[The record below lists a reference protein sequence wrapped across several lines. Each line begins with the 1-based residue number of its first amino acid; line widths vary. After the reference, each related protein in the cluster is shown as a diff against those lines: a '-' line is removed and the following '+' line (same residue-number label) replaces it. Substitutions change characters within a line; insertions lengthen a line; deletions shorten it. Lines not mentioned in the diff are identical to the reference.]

1 MKIIALSNEK
11 DLFFLEQTLTKPSIL
26 FRFFGNQ
33 LKKKNVKFIVVTLI
47 VIKSQILLKLIEF
60 FRYKYLECKEGS
72 PYYLLNGNFNDE
84 WESSSESYS
93 EQWYKNFIKINIS
106 SLIDL
111 LLSSYILGID
121 EIIDLSLYGIA
132 VFFIKRI
139 KKNWFKSKNRIK

>member
-1 MKIIALSNEK
+1 MKIIILSKEK
-11 DLFFLEQTLTKPSIL
+11 NIFFLDQTFTKPSIL

-33 LKKKNVKFIVVTLI
+33 LKKKILKFMVITLT
-47 VIKSQILLKLIEF
+47 VIKSQILLKLVEF
-60 FRYKYLECKEGS
+60 FRHKYLEFKEGS
-72 PYYLLNGNFNDE
+72 PYHLLNGSFNDD

-111 LLSSYILGID
+111 LVSSYILGID

-132 VFFIKRI
+132 VFFIERI
-139 KKNWFKSKNRIK
+139 KKKWLMTKNKIK

>member
-1 MKIIALSNEK
+1 MKIIILSKEK
-11 DLFFLEQTLTKPSIL
+11 NIFFLDQTFTKPSIL

-33 LKKKNVKFIVVTLI
+33 LKKKNLKFMVITLT
-47 VIKSQILLKLIEF
+47 VIKSQILLKLVEF
-60 FRYKYLECKEGS
+60 FRHKYLEF
-72 PYYLLNGNFNDE
+72 LLNGSFNDD

-111 LLSSYILGID
+111 LVSSYILGID

-132 VFFIKRI
+132 VFFIERI
-139 KKNWFKSKNRIK
+139 KKKWLMTKNKIK